1 MRLYETTFLI
11 DPTLPEEEAE
21 QLIEKMA
28 GIVTEKKGKMINV
41 DKWGKRRLAYPIKKF
56 EDAVYVFFLYKGDVD
71 IPTELERNFK
81 QTESVIRYLTIKIE
95 ERENIR
101 RLKKGASRALEA
113 PPSAPRAKEKAEEE
127 TVVEEKPVKTPSEET
142 PGIET
147 AAEGKQK
154 EKKEEE
160 KPVEI
165 PSEKTPKIEAAAE
178 EKQEEKKEDEK
189 IEKEKLEGKKKEEE
203 KQEKKKEEVK
213 TQAKK
218 KDTETKDAALKK
230 KRQDTE
236 TKKNEVVQEKEEAAV
251 KKEKEK

>member
-11 DPTLPEEEAE
+11 APTLPEEEAE

-71 IPTELERNFK
+71 IPMELERNFK
-81 QTESVIRYLTIKIE
+81 QTESVIRYLTIKME

-101 RLKKGASRALEA
+101 RLKKGASLAVETPREE
-113 PPSAPRAKEKAEEE
+113 PRAKEKAEEE
-127 TVVEEKPVKTPSEET
+127 MVVEEKPVETPSEKKPE
-142 PGIET
+142 IET
-147 AAEGKQK
+147 AAEGKQE

-165 PSEKTPKIEAAAE
+165 PPEKTPKIEAVDEEKQKETKEE
-178 EKQEEKKEDEK
+178 EKQEEKKEEVK
-189 IEKEKLEGKKKEEE
+189 TPAKKKE
-203 KQEKKKEEVK
+203 
-213 TQAKK
+213 
-218 KDTETKDAALKK
+218 ETKDAAPKK
-230 KRQDTE
+230 KVKDAG
-236 TKKNEVVQEKEEAAV
+236 TKKNETVPEKEEAAV
-251 KKEKEK
+251 KEEKEK